1 MTTESALQS
10 AKELLAS
17 WTVEAKTPESN
28 RLDILLE
35 VSNLLKAVK
44 ALIEARWGYLAG
56 ITGLDLGVDAGVFEI
71 LYHFCEGAAI
81 VSLRV
86 STPRQTA
93 SVPTICEIIPS
104 ASFYEREL
112 REMFGV
118 NVEGLADSQHLFL
131 PDDWTEGVYP
141 LRKDAVL
148 DKKEQENDS
157 R

>member
-1 MTTESALQS
+1 LQS
-10 AKELLAS
+10 ARELLAS
-17 WTVEAKTPESN
+17 WTVEAKTPEPN
-28 RLDILLE
+28 RLDMVLE

-56 ITGLDLGVDAGVFEI
+56 ITGLDLGVDAGPLEV
-71 LYHFCEGAAI
+71 LYHFCEGAAV

-86 STPRQTA
+86 STPRQSAT
-93 SVPTICEIIPS
+93 VPTICEIIPS

-118 NVEGLADSQHLFL
+118 NVEGLARAEHLFL

-148 DKKEQENDS
+148 DK
-157 R
+157 